1 MKRGRT
7 YYTLVASLPALP
19 RSFQTDR
26 VPITWPRLEHRLK
39 MLTPEDAE
47 VVTQLRAILFWDRQR
62 RDHTDEEVISHYD
75 QFMSTIQNRLA
86 GEIVSFRMDIRTIVS
101 GLRRRRRG
109 LPPPS
114 GVGQWTESI
123 RRNWDHPQFNLAR
136 QHSWIAEVERLLG
149 TPDCL
154 DVERI
159 LLGVGWKHWTRLA
172 EQHYFD
178 FEAVLLYL
186 ARWDILSRWVGLDA
200 TLGQQRF
207 EQLVTESISEYHN
220 LFQ

>member
-1 MKRGRT
+1 MKRGRS

-19 RSFQTDR
+19 WSFQTDR

-39 MLTPEDAE
+39 MLTPEDSE
-47 VVTQLRAILFWDRQR
+47 VVNQLRTILFWDQQR

-114 GVGQWTESI
+114 GVGQWTEPI

-136 QHSWIAEVERLLG
+136 QHSWIAEVEGLLS

-172 EQHYFD
+172 DQHYFD

-186 ARWDILSRWVGLDA
+186 ARWDILNRWVDLDA